1 MNCYYY
7 KIPSVII
14 SYICSFIPIFQQ
26 KTSYKINSEFT
37 LNHISNLIK
46 IRKIQRCFRKN
57 RINLQDED
65 ISILSKERLYRY
77 YIIHYNN
84 EFFLPYPEFMAKKR
98 CLDSNRRETWQ
109 NYIDQNIPD
118 IETRKR
124 SDVLKFFKDN
134 NITTN
139 EIMIA
144 GW

>member
-1 MNCYYY
+1 M
-7 KIPSVII
+7 
-14 SYICSFIPIFQQ
+14 
-26 KTSYKINSEFT
+26 
-37 LNHISNLIK
+37 
-46 IRKIQRCFRKN
+46 
-57 RINLQDED
+57 
-65 ISILSKERLYRY
+65 SKERLYRY

>member
-1 MNCYYY
+1 MKCYYY

-26 KTSYKINSEFT
+26 QTSYKINSEFT

-57 RINLQDED
+57 RINLKIED
-65 ISILSKERLYRY
+65 MSILSKEQLYRY

-84 EFFLPYPEFMAKKR
+84 EYFIPYPEFMANKR
-98 CLDSNRRETWQ
+98 CLDSNRRQTWK
-109 NYIDQNIPD
+109 NYIDENMPSV
-118 IETRKR
+118 ETRKK

-134 NITTN
+134 NVTNN